1 MMFYLL
7 GADNGLTNLGKSR
20 QIGLFI
26 FLVAF
31 FWNSTQE
38 ILEVGAWSLKVNQK
52 NCFQLLGYCY
62 HDDTIIDNSDK
73 LRQYIVLYIH
83 NILKYIFLSVASKFV
98 NKGPS
103 EFDQYIME
111 SWDMTSDTDPH
122 TGVRVINVTMTLSRK
137 IVNVFL
143 VTYLPTIL
151 MNMINQATNYISA
164 EDKYSLVYTINI
176 TCMMVLASV
185 YLSVSDSLPPT
196 SDIKPVEIW
205 LIYNLGKAYKTKVW
219 NFLVW
224 KFHTL
229 FFRFFKPS
237 LSLPI
242 HYYSGQRLVTGIY
255 IIHKYIYIF
264 YNNYQLTR
272 VLRS

>member
-1 MMFYLL
+1 MPCLCKIDDFPLRFTCPFDSVKNYPFGRQSCSLMFYLL

-111 SWDMTSDTDPH
+111 SWAMTSDMRLCWPP
-122 TGVRVINVTMTLSRK
+122 RC
-137 IVNVFL
+137 F
-143 VTYLPTIL
+143 IL
-151 MNMINQATNYISA
+151 
-164 EDKYSLVYTINI
+164 
-176 TCMMVLASV
+176 
-185 YLSVSDSLPPT
+185 
-196 SDIKPVEIW
+196 
-205 LIYNLGKAYKTKVW
+205 
-219 NFLVW
+219 
-224 KFHTL
+224 
-229 FFRFFKPS
+229 FKC
-237 LSLPI
+237 
-242 HYYSGQRLVTGIY
+242 
-255 IIHKYIYIF
+255 
-264 YNNYQLTR
+264 
-272 VLRS
+272 

>member
-83 NILKYIFLSVASKFV
+83 NILKVYDC
-98 NKGPS
+98 
-103 EFDQYIME
+103 E
-111 SWDMTSDTDPH
+111 
-122 TGVRVINVTMTLSRK
+122 
-137 IVNVFL
+137 
-143 VTYLPTIL
+143 
-151 MNMINQATNYISA
+151 
-164 EDKYSLVYTINI
+164 EDRKYSQLQYGDMSETETVGEK
-176 TCMMVLASV
+176 VL
-185 YLSVSDSLPPT
+185 
-196 SDIKPVEIW
+196 
-205 LIYNLGKAYKTKVW
+205 
-219 NFLVW
+219 
-224 KFHTL
+224 
-229 FFRFFKPS
+229 
-237 LSLPI
+237 
-242 HYYSGQRLVTGIY
+242 SGL
-255 IIHKYIYIF
+255 
-264 YNNYQLTR
+264 
-272 VLRS
+272 